1 MAQLV
6 QIPWKTWV
14 CLSNK
19 ANTITANDGTV
30 SSNPMEDMGLFVQQS

>member
-1 MAQLV
+1 MMAQLV

-19 ANTITANDGTV
+19 ANTITAN
-30 SSNPMEDMGLFVQQS
+30 GLAKQGDTASVALMLT